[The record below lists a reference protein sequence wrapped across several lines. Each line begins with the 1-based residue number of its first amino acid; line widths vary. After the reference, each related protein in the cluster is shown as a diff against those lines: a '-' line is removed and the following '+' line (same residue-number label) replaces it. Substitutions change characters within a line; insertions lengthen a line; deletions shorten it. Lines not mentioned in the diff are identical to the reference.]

1 MVTLNSIIAVCLLV
15 LAAFILN
22 LPFGYFRAPTKKFS
36 FKWFL
41 YIHLPIPFIY
51 ILRTVAEMSY
61 RVIPLLVLG
70 AIIGQIFGG
79 RLNPKGGKVQDAG

>member
-1 MVTLNSIIAVCLLV
+1 MNSIIAVFLLV
-15 LAAFILN
+15 AAAVILN

-51 ILRTVAEMSY
+51 LLRTLAQMSY

-70 AIIGQIFGG
+70 AIIGQVIGA
-79 RLNPKGGKVQDAG
+79 RLNSKGKAQDAG

>member
-1 MVTLNSIIAVCLLV
+1 MVTLNSIIAVVLLV

-51 ILRTVAEMSY
+51 LLRTIAEMSY
-61 RVIPLLVLG
+61 RVIPLLVIG
-70 AIIGQIFGG
+70 AIIGQVFGG
-79 RLNPKGGKVQDAG
+79 RLNPKGGKIQDAD